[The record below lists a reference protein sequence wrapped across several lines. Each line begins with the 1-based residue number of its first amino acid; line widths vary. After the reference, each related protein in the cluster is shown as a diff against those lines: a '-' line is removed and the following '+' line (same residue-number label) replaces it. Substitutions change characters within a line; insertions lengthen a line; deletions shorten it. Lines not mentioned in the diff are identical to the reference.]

1 MNRRTSLDEPTIPVT
16 RCRGRGAPAGVL
28 AVAALVALLLAVGL
42 TDLFAED
49 HGAAAFECVPCG
61 MRFSDTKEWARHEI
75 KAHGARGCARCGVL
89 LANDLEEAAHR
100 ILHHGATHC
109 LACGRDFSTNREA
122 VDHLVSTHHLP
133 HCSIHHMVFA
143 NDEEAAAHAASCPV
157 FRAVFEK
164 EKAWRAE
171 KARRAAKR

>member
-16 RCRGRGAPAGVL
+16 AGRGRGAPAGVV
-28 AVAALVALLLAVGL
+28 AVAVLAAVLLAVGL
-42 TDLFAED
+42 SYLFAED

-61 MRFSDTKEWARHEI
+61 MRFSDTEEWARHEI
-75 KAHGARGCARCGVL
+75 KAHGARGCAQCGVL
-89 LANDLEEAAHR
+89 LANDLQEAAHR

-109 LACGRDFSTNREA
+109 IACGRDFSTNREA

-133 HCSIHHMVFA
+133 RCSIHHMVLA
-143 NDEEAAAHAASCPV
+143 NDEQAAAHAARCPA

-164 EKAWRAE
+164 VKAPRAE
-171 KARRAAKR
+171 KAQRAGKR